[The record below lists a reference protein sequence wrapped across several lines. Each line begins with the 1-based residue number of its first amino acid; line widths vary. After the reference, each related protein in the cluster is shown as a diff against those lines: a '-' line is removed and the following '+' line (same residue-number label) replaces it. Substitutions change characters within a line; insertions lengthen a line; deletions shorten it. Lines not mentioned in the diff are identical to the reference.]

1 MKKIIYPNL
10 RNNLPQFAEYPP
22 QFAKK
27 KETINF
33 NNKNN

>member
-10 RNNLPQFAEYPP
+10 WNNLP